1 MYQLEDMRARGSNV
15 FIRNLKICVQR
26 GSNVFINKFRRNEK
40 HENINMLIKTTV
52 A

>member
-1 MYQLEDMRARGSNV
+1 MYQLEDMRARGS
-15 FIRNLKICVQR
+15 K
-26 GSNVFINKFRRNEK
+26 VFINKFRRNEK